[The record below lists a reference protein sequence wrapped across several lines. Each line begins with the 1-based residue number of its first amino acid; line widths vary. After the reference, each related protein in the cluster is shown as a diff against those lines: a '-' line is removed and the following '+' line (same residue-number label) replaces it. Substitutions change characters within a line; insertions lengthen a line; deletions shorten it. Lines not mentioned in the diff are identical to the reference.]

1 MLEGYS
7 EDGGQEVH
15 QASGP
20 HSTQQSHQM
29 VSVGGL
35 FYAEQ
40 LLSPHKDDGVCQ
52 SPGPK
57 TCFNN

>member
-15 QASGP
+15 QGSGP

-29 VSVGGL
+29 VSVGGH

-40 LLSPHKDDGVCQ
+40 LLSPHNGSGVC
-52 SPGPK
+52 
-57 TCFNN
+57 